1 MITKKIFLASSEE
14 LLEDRR
20 AFEEMIGRLNKDWR
34 ARDDAFEFD
43 VIRWEY
49 FIDAMSK
56 DGLQKE
62 YNRAAA
68 ESDLF
73 VMLFFT
79 KVGRYT
85 LEEFETAFASMAA
98 GGPRIF
104 TYFRNGS
111 ILTGDIDDSIKSLLD
126 FKARLKELKHYVTTY
141 NNTED
146 LKFQFSR
153 QLEELYG
160 AAGTERLAIT
170 DNTPRAKV
178 EERALLL
185 SYRQLFGGGAADA
198 EQLGLA
204 VKGSGPEVRSA
215 VLQMAVKVRSKTW
228 ELDKRSMQLTIP
240 VFEAM
245 TAADPNWHL
254 PWGQLGFAL
263 VDKVPPDWE
272 RARQYLDRAVALRG
286 DRVEE
291 GTFYYNYNRARCAVE
306 LDPATKTNG
315 KADAA
320 VREDLV
326 QLLRLAR
333 RDLGDYWESAIKA
346 PASEAMRAWMKR
358 NNVPQPRRI
367 EPEQN

>member
-1 MITKKIFLASSEE
+1 MLTKKIFLASSAE

-170 DNTPRAKV
+170 DKTPIAKV
-178 EERALLL
+178 EETALLL
-185 SYRQLFGGGAADA
+185 SYRQLFSGGAANA
-198 EQLGLA
+198 EQLGRA
-204 VKGSGPEVRSA
+204 IERSGPQVRSA
-215 VLQMAVKVRSKTW
+215 VMQMAVKLRSETW
-228 ELDKRSMQLTIP
+228 EIDKRRMQLTIP

-245 TAADPNWHL
+245 TRADEKWHW

-263 VDKVPPDWE
+263 VDKVPADWQ
-272 RARQYLDRAVALRG
+272 RARQCLDRAVALRG
-286 DRVEE
+286 DGVVE
-291 GTFYYNYNRARCAVE
+291 GTLYYNYNRVRCAVE
-306 LDPATKTNG
+306 LDPAAKTNS
-315 KADAA
+315 KADLA
-320 VREDLV
+320 VKEDIA
-326 QLLRLAR
+326 QLLRLAK
-333 RDLGDYWESAIKA
+333 RDLGAYWDDVFTK
-346 PASEAMRAWMKR
+346 PDSEGIRAWMKR
-358 NNVPQPRRI
+358 NNVPQPR
-367 EPEQN
+367 